1 MIEIQ
6 KQYRDYLKEVVRHL
20 QSIEIDTTIQQ
31 KLIENIKDTELI
43 VPVVG
48 GFSAGKSTLIN
59 SWLGEEVL
67 STNLTPETALATELR
82 YSIDNYIEA
91 VKDDGT
97 FDKYE
102 LNQSEEIKNNAS
114 KYQYLKLYLN
124 NENLKSIDPLVLVD
138 MPGFD
143 SPLELHNTAIMNYL
157 NRGIYFIVLTSI
169 EDGNLTKSTLCEL
182 ENMTEFGKDFSFCLS
197 KANLRSDEDVAS
209 VKGKIKE
216 QLEDYFE
223 FNKSV
228 IPLYQDGG
236 KELEKIINDIDE
248 EELFEKIFKQDLK
261 YNYLEVESSIN
272 TIISTLKTSKEDVAK
287 ALTELQNSI
296 KKIISKKERMIQ
308 EAQSKYSDNSV
319 EAVVNGISN
328 ELMRNQESLVR
339 LALSN
344 KEAFSQEMN
353 QIVKN
358 SLIYQ
363 VKSKLNEVSSDMVND
378 FSIEIKDLG
387 HSIPSFEL
395 GDKWIDTIS
404 ESTTNF
410 LRNAQ
415 NGLNNLV
422 SDRKGKQN
430 DSSGDMYKIITG
442 TLAITTSVVNPILEV
457 VILLLPEI
465 IAFFSAKSK
474 EAKMQQ
480 EMHTKFSTEIVPSIK
495 TKIRAE
501 LPSLFHSQIN
511 AIINTISDKFEE
523 QLQQKE
529 IEIAKTQEEKEK
541 DIENIDTKVFILEDI
556 KQQIKQLA
564 TNTLYNKGNA

>member
-1 MIEIQ
+1 MLNIQ
-6 KQYRDYLKEVVRHL
+6 KQYKDYLKDVIALLRA
-20 QSIEIDTTIQQ
+20 IEIDVSIQQ
-31 KLIENIKDTELI
+31 RWIESIRDTELI

-59 SWLGEEVL
+59 SWLEEEVL

-91 VKDDGT
+91 VKYDDN
-97 FDKYE
+97 FDKYA
-102 LNQSEEIKNNAS
+102 LSQSEEIKNNAS
-114 KYQYLKLYLN
+114 EYKYLRLYLN
-124 NENLKSIDPLVLVD
+124 NEELKSIEPLVLVD

-143 SPLELHNTAIMNYL
+143 SPLELHNTAILNYL
-157 NRGIYFIVLTSI
+157 NKGIYFIVLTSI
-169 EDGNLTKSTLCEL
+169 EDGNLTKSTLREL
-182 ENMTEFGKDFSFCLS
+182 ENMAEFGKDFSFCLS
-197 KANLRSDEDVAS
+197 KANLKSDEDVVS
-209 VKGKIKE
+209 VQGKIQE

-223 FNKSV
+223 FDKSV

-236 KELEKIINDIDE
+236 KELEKILIGIDA
-248 EELFEKIFKQDLK
+248 EELFEKIFKQELK

-272 TIISTLKTSKEDVAK
+272 TIISTFKTSKEDVAN
-287 ALTELQNSI
+287 ALVELKNSI
-296 KKIISKKERMIQ
+296 KKIVSKKEQMI
-308 EAQSKYSDNSV
+308 ADAKSKYSDNSV
-319 EAVVNGISN
+319 EAVVNGVSN
-328 ELMRNQESLVR
+328 ELMTNQESLVR

-363 VKSKLNEVSSDMVND
+363 VKTKLNEASSDMVND

-387 HSIPSFEL
+387 SSIPSFEL
-395 GDKWIDTIS
+395 GDKWVDTIS

-410 LRNAQ
+410 LKNAQ
-415 NGLNNLV
+415 NGLNDLV
-422 SDRKGKQN
+422 TARKDKQS

-442 TLAITTSVVNPILEV
+442 TLAITTSVINPILEV

-465 IAFFSAKSK
+465 ISFFTGKSQK
-474 EAKMQQ
+474 AKMQQ
-480 EMHTKFSTEIVPSIK
+480 EMHTKFSSEIVPSIK

-501 LPSLFHSQIN
+501 LPSLFQSQIN

-523 QLQQKE
+523 QLKQKE
-529 IEIAKTQEEKEK
+529 IEISKAQEEKEK
-541 DIENIDTKVFILEDI
+541 DIEDIDTKLSKLENT

-564 TNTLYNKGNA
+564 TNTLYK

>member
-6 KQYRDYLKEVVRHL
+6 KQYRNYLKEIVEHL
-20 QSIEIDTTIQQ
+20 QSIEIDTTAQQ
-31 KLIENIKDTELI
+31 ELIESVSDTELI

-82 YSIDNYIEA
+82 YSIDNYVEA
-91 VKDDGT
+91 VKADGSI
-97 FDKYE
+97 DKFE

-124 NENLKSIDPLVLVD
+124 NEKLKSIDPLVLVD

-169 EDGNLTKSTLCEL
+169 EDGNLTKSTLREL
-182 ENMTEFGKDFSFCLS
+182 ENMAEFGKDFSFCLS
-197 KANLRSDEDVAS
+197 KANLRSDEDVTS
-209 VKGKIKE
+209 VKGKIQE
-216 QLEDYFE
+216 QLTDYFD
-223 FNKSV
+223 FNKDV
-228 IPLYQDGG
+228 ICLYQDGG
-236 KELEKIINDIDE
+236 KELEKILNDIDE

-261 YNYLEVESSIN
+261 YNYLEVESSVN
-272 TIISTLKTSKEDVAK
+272 TIISTLKTSKEDVAN
-287 ALTELQNSI
+287 ALVELQNSI
-296 KKIISKKERMIQ
+296 KKIISKKEQMIQ

-319 EAVVNGISN
+319 EAIVNGVSN
-328 ELMRNQESLVR
+328 ELKTNQESLVR

-344 KEAFSQEMN
+344 QEAFSQEMN

-363 VKSKLNEVSSDMVND
+363 VKTKLNEASSDMVND

-387 HSIPSFEL
+387 NSIPSFEL

-404 ESTTNF
+404 ESTTSF
-410 LRNAQ
+410 LKNAQ
-415 NGLNNLV
+415 NGLNDLV
-422 SDRKGKQN
+422 TARKDKQG

-442 TLAITTSVVNPILEV
+442 TLAITTSVINPILEV

-465 IAFFSAKSK
+465 IAFFSGKSK

-480 EMHTKFSTEIVPSIK
+480 EMHTKFSSEIVPSIK

-501 LPSLFHSQIN
+501 LPSLFQSQIN
-511 AIINTISDKFEE
+511 TIINTISDKFEE

-529 IEIAKTQEEKEK
+529 VEIAKAQEEKEK
-541 DIENIDTKVFILEDI
+541 DIENIDAKVSKLEDT
-556 KQQIKQLA
+556 KQHIKQLA
-564 TNTLYNKGNA
+564 TATLYS

>member
-6 KQYRDYLKEVVRHL
+6 RQYRDYLKEVVAHM

-31 KLIENIKDTELI
+31 KLIENISDTELI

-59 SWLGEEVL
+59 SWLGDEVL

-82 YSIDNYIEA
+82 YSIDDYIEA
-91 VKDDGT
+91 VKADGGI
-97 FDKYE
+97 DKYE

-114 KYQYLKLYLN
+114 QYQYLKLYLN
-124 NENLKSIDPLVLVD
+124 NDKLKSIDPLVIVD

-169 EDGNLTKSTLCEL
+169 EDGNLTKSTLREL
-182 ENMTEFGKDFSFCLS
+182 ENMAEFGKDFSFCLS
-197 KANLRSDEDVAS
+197 KANLRSDEDVTS
-209 VKGKIKE
+209 VKGKIQE
-216 QLEDYFE
+216 QLKDYFD
-223 FNKSV
+223 FGKNV

-236 KELEKIINDIDE
+236 KELEKILTDIDE
-248 EELFEKIFKQDLK
+248 EELFEKIFKQELK

-272 TIISTLKTSKEDVAK
+272 TIISTLKTSKEDVAN

-296 KKIISKKERMIQ
+296 NKIVSKKEQMI
-308 EAQSKYSDNSV
+308 ADAKNKYSDNSV
-319 EAVVNGISN
+319 EAVVNGVSN
-328 ELMRNQESLVR
+328 ELMTNQESLVR

-363 VKSKLNEVSSDMVND
+363 VKTKLNEASSDMVND

-387 HSIPSFEL
+387 SSIPSFEL

-410 LRNAQ
+410 LKNAQ
-415 NGLNNLV
+415 NGLNDLV
-422 SDRKGKQN
+422 TARKDKQGESN
-430 DSSGDMYKIITG
+430 GDMYKIITG

-465 IAFFSAKSK
+465 ISFFTGKSK

-480 EMHTKFSTEIVPSIK
+480 EMHTKFSSDIVPSIK
-495 TKIRAE
+495 SKIRAE

-511 AIINTISDKFEE
+511 EIINTISDKFEE

-529 IEIAKTQEEKEK
+529 VEIAKAQEEKEK
-541 DIENIDTKVFILEDI
+541 NIENIEAKLSRLEDS

-564 TNTLYNKGNA
+564 TATLYN

>member
-114 KYQYLKLYLN
+114 KYRYLKLYLN

-319 EAVVNGISN
+319 EAVVNGVSN

-363 VKSKLNEVSSDMVND
+363 VKSKLNEVSSDMVNN